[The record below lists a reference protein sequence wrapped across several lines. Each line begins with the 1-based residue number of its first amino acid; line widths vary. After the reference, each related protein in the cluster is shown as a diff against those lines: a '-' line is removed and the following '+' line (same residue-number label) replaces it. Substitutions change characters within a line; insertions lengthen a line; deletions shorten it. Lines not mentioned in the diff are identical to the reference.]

1 MAIEDEIKTVE
12 EIGTALAQMIQLQA
26 GMIKDLQQQVADQKA
41 LILQLGENQKQL
53 LTEITL
59 NRYQINAAQ
68 DNIYN
73 LVAGTIGYSE
83 DAKRQI
89 FLDMPKAAGKKRI
102 WQLITAET
110 MYELDR
116 EAKKAGRPVF
126 LIFGTLLGCLR
137 HHGFIPWD
145 DDIDTA
151 IMDGDFAKLY
161 DFIAKDAD
169 SPIRLDI
176 TYAPKSFAI
185 QCRAVFKD
193 SVLPGCRAFSDVFPF
208 HYITKDTPESFN
220 KFAEVKGHL
229 TDRFTAINEKY
240 ASFLAENPE
249 PPVPVGA
256 MLLDRDLETAG
267 YSDVAIEA
275 AKASRA
281 AIQELIDTGL
291 MVPDSQK
298 YDSQDRHA
306 DHFGAESIKYSIYSY
321 RSHGSPL
328 LSVDRVFPLQKAEF
342 EEEYYNV
349 PYDADWVI
357 RHTHGDYLT
366 LPHDI
371 HMSHEDLPQSA
382 EELEAI
388 LDTARKIRNN

>member
-1 MAIEDEIKTVE
+1 
-12 EIGTALAQMIQLQA
+12 
-26 GMIKDLQQQVADQKA
+26 
-41 LILQLGENQKQL
+41 
-53 LTEITL
+53 
-59 NRYQINAAQ
+59 
-68 DNIYN
+68 
-73 LVAGTIGYSE
+73 
-83 DAKRQI
+83 
-89 FLDMPKAAGKKRI
+89 
-102 WQLITAET
+102 
-110 MYELDR
+110 
-116 EAKKAGRPVF
+116 
-126 LIFGTLLGCLR
+126 
-137 HHGFIPWD
+137 
-145 DDIDTA
+145 
-151 IMDGDFAKLY
+151 
-161 DFIAKDAD
+161 
-169 SPIRLDI
+169 
-176 TYAPKSFAI
+176 
-185 QCRAVFKD
+185 
-193 SVLPGCRAFSDVFPF
+193 
-208 HYITKDTPESFN
+208 
-220 KFAEVKGHL
+220 
-229 TDRFTAINEKY
+229 
-240 ASFLAENPE
+240 
-249 PPVPVGA
+249 
-256 MLLDRDLETAG
+256 MLLDRDLDTAG
-267 YSDVAIEA
+267 YSDVAIEV